1 MPREDICD
9 PNESPVRIGQTW
21 VSRRNG
27 RMVLVKGFDSI
38 RNWHWVRM
46 YCDATKRSSL
56 SMIENF
62 IVNYN
67 LVQEASD
74 GQG

>member
-1 MPREDICD
+1 
-9 PNESPVRIGQTW
+9 
-21 VSRRNG
+21 
-27 RMVLVKGFDSI
+27 MVLVKGFDSI